1 MASGGW
7 FAGLLYDHFGYYT
20 PAFTAG
26 LAFNAVNLLLIGTL
40 VLRRN
45 IWSGSLR
52 MVNV

>member
-1 MASGGW
+1 
-7 FAGLLYDHFGYYT
+7 LKPRHH
-20 PAFTAG
+20 G

-52 MVNV
+52 AAPA